1 MGLPTTRTASARTPL
16 ATPTTPSHNRGD
28 LTMAGRV
35 GVLINAFN
43 AAEAVERIRSAEA
56 MGIPNAW
63 MTTGGT
69 APDALTVFAGAATVT
84 DRIVMGSCIVPTWL
98 RHPVVLA
105 QQTIAIESLAPGRF
119 RLGIGPSHE
128 PAMRSFGVDWR
139 KPLTELKEYLIALR
153 ALLHEGAVSFQGE
166 HVTIEARLAQPVETP
181 LLASALRPG
190 SFEAC
195 GELADGAI
203 SWQCPAGYLVE
214 QALPALRR
222 GAEAAGRA
230 APPLIAHTPIAIT
243 EDREA
248 VKAGAARQISNYS
261 NIPFYRA
268 MYEQAGVPQEMGQ
281 VGDELLDAL
290 VVWGNEDQVVAR
302 MKQLLADGMGEVLAM
317 PIVVDGDR
325 DGSFDRAYR
334 AVARAAAETA

>member
-1 MGLPTTRTASARTPL
+1 
-16 ATPTTPSHNRGD
+16 
-28 LTMAGRV
+28 MAGRV

-43 AAEAVERIRSAEA
+43 AAEAVERIRTAGSL
-56 MGIPNAW
+56 GIPHAW

-69 APDALTVFAGAATVT
+69 APDSLTVFAGAATVT
-84 DRIVMGSCIVPTWL
+84 ERITMSSCIVPTWL

-105 QQTIAIESLAPGRF
+105 QQTIALESLAPGRF

-128 PAMRSFGVDWR
+128 PAMRAFGVDWH
-139 KPLTELKEYLIALR
+139 KPLTELKEYLITLR
-153 ALLHEGAVSFQGE
+153 ALLHEGSVDFKGE
-166 HVTIEARLAQPVETP
+166 HVTIQARLPQPVQTP

-195 GELADGAI
+195 GELADAAI
-203 SWQCPAGYLVE
+203 SWQCPAAYLID
-214 QALPALRR
+214 QGLPALRR
-222 GAEAAGRA
+222 GAERAGRPT
-230 APPLIAHTPIAIT
+230 PPLIAHTPIAIT

-248 VKAGAARQISNYS
+248 VKAAAARQVSNYS

-281 VGDELLDAL
+281 VGDDLVDAL

-302 MKQLLADGMGEVLAM
+302 IKQLLADGMGEVLAM
-317 PIVVDGDR
+317 PLVVGGDR
-325 DGSFDRAYR
+325 DASLDRAYR

>member
-1 MGLPTTRTASARTPL
+1 MTA
-16 ATPTTPSHNRGD
+16 
-28 LTMAGRV
+28 RV
-35 GVLINAFN
+35 GILINAFN
-43 AAEAVERIRSAEA
+43 AAEAVERIRTTEA
-56 MGIPNAW
+56 LGIPNTW

-84 DRIVMGSCIVPTWL
+84 DRIVMGSCIIPTWL

-128 PAMRSFGVDWR
+128 PAMRAFGVEWR
-139 KPLTELKEYLIALR
+139 KPLTELKEYLVTLR
-153 ALLHEGAVSFQGE
+153 ALLHDGAVSFTGE
-166 HVTIEARLAQPVETP
+166 HVTIEARLAQPVQTP

-203 SWQCPAGYLVE
+203 SWQCPAAYLLE

-222 GAEAAGRA
+222 GAERAGRPV
-230 APPLIAHTPIAIT
+230 PPLIAHTPIAIT

-248 VKAGAARQISNYS
+248 VKAAAARQIANYS

-268 MYEQAGVPQEMGQ
+268 MYEQAGVPQQMGE
-281 VGDELLDAL
+281 VGDDLIDAL

-302 MKQLLADGMGEVLAM
+302 MKQMLADGLGEVLAM
-317 PIVVDGDR
+317 PLVVGGDR
-325 DGSFDRAYR
+325 DASLDRAYR

>member
-1 MGLPTTRTASARTPL
+1 
-16 ATPTTPSHNRGD
+16 
-28 LTMAGRV
+28 MAGRV
-35 GVLINAFN
+35 GILINAFN
-43 AAEAVERIRSAEA
+43 AAEAVQRIRAAEDL
-56 MGIPNAW
+56 GIPNAW

-105 QQTIAIESLAPGRF
+105 QQTITIESLAPGRF

-128 PAMRSFGVDWR
+128 PAMRAFGVEWR
-139 KPLTELKEYLIALR
+139 KPLTELKEYLITLR
-153 ALLHEGAVSFQGE
+153 ALLHEGSVSFKGE
-166 HVTIEARLAQPVETP
+166 HVTIEARLAQPVQTP

-203 SWQCPAGYLVE
+203 SWQCPAGYLIE
-214 QALPALRR
+214 QGLPALRR
-222 GAEAAGRA
+222 GADAAGRPV
-230 APPLIAHTPIAIT
+230 PPLIAHTPIAIT

-248 VKAGAARQISNYS
+248 VKAAAARQISNYS

-268 MYEQAGVPQEMGQ
+268 MYEQAGVPQQMGE
-281 VGDELLDAL
+281 VGDDLIDAL
-290 VVWGNEDQVVAR
+290 VVWGNEDRVVER
-302 MKQLLADGMGEVLAM
+302 IKQLLADGMGEVLAM
-317 PIVVDGDR
+317 PLVVGGDR
-325 DGSFDRAYR
+325 DASLDRSFH